1 MSEKVQILMD
11 KDELQPLANKIKILK
26 GNNNSITLYGME
38 NAVANANNEIE
49 SQSILL
55 DQAIAAL
62 AGKSAGSGAPVLQEK
77 TITPTTSSQNITP
90 DSGYDGLSKVTVNA
104 MPTATQA
111 TPAISVDSAGKITAS
126 AAQSAGY
133 VSAGTKTATQQLTTQ
148 AAKTVTPSKSSQT
161 AVASGR
167 YTTGAITVA
176 AIPSSYIT
184 TTDATATA
192 NDIVSSKTAYVNGSK
207 ITGTN
212 PYEKSSTDTEVNTQ
226 ATKLNQLKSI
236 LQGKAAGGSGGSS
249 GGSLGT
255 CQMHFS
261 GVFEEATAYYHSIDS
276 NGNIIL
282 KVVPAE
288 THYFVSSIDCYDIL
302 CGSYIFFVGG
312 IGFYDSL
319 SNKGTSEFILSD
331 STYEIIKA
339 PTVPGEIVGG

>member
-1 MSEKVQILMD
+1 MSENVQILMD

-38 NAVANANNEIE
+38 NAIANANNEIE

-62 AGKSAGSGAPVLQEK
+62 AGKSAGGGGAPVLQEK
-77 TITPTTSSQNITP
+77 TITPTTSSQNVTP

-111 TPAISVDSAGKITAS
+111 TPTISVDSAGKITAS
-126 AAQSAGY
+126 ATQSAGY

-148 AAKTVTPSKSSQT
+148 AAKTITPSKSSQT

-167 YTTGAITVA
+167 YTTGNITVA
-176 AIPSSYIT
+176 AIPSNYIT

-192 NDIVSSKTAYVNGSK
+192 NDIVSSKTAYVNGAK

-226 ATKLNQLKSI
+226 ATKLNELKSI
-236 LQGKAAGGSGGSS
+236 LQGKAAGGGGGSVE
-249 GGSLGT
+249 T
-255 CQMHFS
+255 CTVTICNTES
-261 GVFEEATAYYHSIDS
+261 GVS
-276 NGNIIL
+276 NDEFASSEFFYQTREG
-282 KVVPAE
+282 
-288 THYFVSSIDCYDIL
+288 VSSAMGLEDKSRTIQCVAPSYLICYGPSVVQPLDGNPNTIISRMGINVL
-302 CGSYIFFVGG
+302 LITGAATLNVG
-312 IGFYDSL
+312 L
-319 SNKGTSEFILSD
+319 
-331 STYEIIKA
+331 
-339 PTVPGEIVGG
+339 